1 MMNCNLIG
9 RFLMSEYIISGGR
22 PLVGH
27 VRVDGAKNSVLPI
40 LCACLLCDE
49 GFVTLSNCPRITDV
63 QYTLEILNLF
73 GCETSFAD
81 GQIHVNSENARFCG
95 IPCDLVGRMRSAALF
110 LGAALGRF
118 HRAEQCRPGGCELG
132 SRPID
137 LHLSAFSKMGL
148 SVSDTGMEVNCSGCP
163 HGADIFLRY
172 PSVGATENIMLAAC
186 RGKGTVTVTNAAREP
201 EIEDLQNFIN
211 SMGGKIRGAGS
222 GIIIIE
228 GVEKLHGVD
237 YNIIGDR
244 IEAATYLAAAI
255 ATDGEITVSG
265 VCPSHLTAVTDLIV
279 NSGGSVCRK
288 HDSITASRGGQF
300 ILSPGKVETSPYPGF
315 PTDAQSLIMAMLL
328 RAAGT
333 TEIHEG
339 VFDDRLRVSF
349 EFIKMGA
356 DITVSGRTAYVH
368 GTERLYGA
376 RVFAGDLRSGAALVI
391 AALSAQG
398 ESVVKN
404 ISHIE
409 RGYNGFETKLR
420 GLGGNIIKLKD

>member
-1 MMNCNLIG
+1 MINCNLIG
-9 RFLMSEYIISGGR
+9 RFLMSEYIISGGK

-27 VRVDGAKNSVLPI
+27 VTVDGAKNAVLPI

-49 GFVTLSNCPRITDV
+49 GEITLSNCPRITDV
-63 QYTLEILNLF
+63 KYTLEILELF
-73 GCETSFAD
+73 GCKTSFND
-81 GQIHVNSENARFCG
+81 GQISISPENTRFCE
-95 IPCDLVGRMRSAALF
+95 IPCELVSRMRSASLF
-110 LGAALGRF
+110 LGAALGKF
-118 HRAEQCRPGGCELG
+118 SKAVQCRPGGCELG

-137 LHLSAFSKMGL
+137 LHLSSFAKMGI
-148 SVSDTGMEVNCSGCP
+148 SVSDTGNVVECRGCA
-163 HGADIFLRY
+163 HGTDIFLRY
-172 PSVGATENIMLAAC
+172 PSVGATENIILAAS

-211 SMGGKIRGAGS
+211 RMGGKVSGAGS
-222 GIIIIE
+222 SIIIIE
-228 GVEKLHGVD
+228 GVEKLHGVH

-288 HDSITASRGGQF
+288 HDRITASRGGQF

-339 VFDDRLRVSF
+339 VFDDRLRVSS

-398 ESVVKN
+398 QSVVKN

-409 RGYNGFETKLR
+409 RGYNGFETKLKS
-420 GLGGNIIKLKD
+420 LGGEIIKLKD

>member
-1 MMNCNLIG
+1 
-9 RFLMSEYIISGGR
+9 MSEYIISGGR
-22 PLVGH
+22 PLVGQ

-40 LCACLLCDE
+40 LCACLLCGE
-49 GFVTLSNCPRITDV
+49 GTVTLSNCPHITDV
-63 QYTLEILNLF
+63 DYTLEILRLF
-73 GCETSFAD
+73 GCETSFEGGRIQVSAQD
-81 GQIHVNSENARFCG
+81 ARFSE
-95 IPCDLVGRMRSAALF
+95 IPCELVARMRSAALF
-110 LGAALGRF
+110 LGAAAGRF
-118 HRAEQCRPGGCELG
+118 SRAVQCRPGGCELG

-137 LHLSAFSKMGL
+137 LHLSSFVKMGL
-148 SVSDTGMEVNCSGCP
+148 SVSDTGTIVECSGCA

-186 RGKGTVTVTNAAREP
+186 LGKGTVTVTNAAREP

-211 SMGGKIRGAGS
+211 LMGGKIRGAGS

-244 IEAATYLAAAI
+244 IEAATYLAAAM

-265 VCPSHLTAVTDLIV
+265 VCPQHLTAVTDLIV

-288 HDSITASRGGQF
+288 QDSVTVSRGGQF
-300 ILSPGKVETSPYPGF
+300 ILSPGKIETSPYPGF

-333 TEIHEG
+333 TEIYEG
-339 VFDDRLRVSF
+339 VFDDRLRVSS

-409 RGYNGFETKLR
+409 RGYNGFEKKLKS
-420 GLGGNIIKLKD
+420 LGGEIIKLKD

>member
-1 MMNCNLIG
+1 
-9 RFLMSEYIISGGR
+9 MSEYIINGGK
-22 PLVGH
+22 PLVG
-27 VRVDGAKNSVLPI
+27 RVNVGGAKNAVLPI

-49 GFVTLSNCPRITDV
+49 GQITLSNCPHITDV
-63 QYTLEILNLF
+63 EYTLEILNIF
-73 GCETSFAD
+73 GCKTSFEGGHIRINAED
-81 GQIHVNSENARFCG
+81 ARFCE
-95 IPCDLVGRMRSAALF
+95 IPCGLVARMRSAALF
-110 LGAALGRF
+110 LGAATGRF
-118 HRAEQCRPGGCELG
+118 QKAVQCRPGGCELG

-137 LHLSAFSKMGL
+137 LHLSSFAKMGI
-148 SVSDTGMEVNCSGCP
+148 SVSDFESTVECSGCA
-163 HGADIFLRY
+163 HGTDIFLRY

-186 RGKGTVTVTNAAREP
+186 RGKGTTTVTNAAREP

-211 SMGGKIRGAGS
+211 SMGGKVHGAGS

-244 IEAATYLAAAI
+244 IEAATYLAAAV

-279 NSGGSVCRK
+279 NSGGSVCHK
-288 HDSITASRGGQF
+288 SDSITASRGGQF

-315 PTDAQSLIMAMLL
+315 PTDAQSIIMAMLL
-328 RAAGT
+328 RAVGT

-339 VFDDRLRVSF
+339 VFDDRLRVSS

-356 DITVSGRTAYVH
+356 DITVSGRTAYIH

-409 RGYNGFETKLR
+409 RGYEGFEKKLQS
-420 GLGGNIIKLKD
+420 LGGEIIKLKD

>member
-1 MMNCNLIG
+1 MPAFAAYPATWWGKCARQRCFWALPQAGFI
-9 RFLMSEYIISGGR
+9 RRSSA
-22 PLVGH
+22 
-27 VRVDGAKNSVLPI
+27 VRAGASWAADLSTCTFRHLRKWGFRCPI
-40 LCACLLCDE
+40 RAWRL
-49 GFVTLSNCPRITDV
+49 
-63 QYTLEILNLF
+63 
-73 GCETSFAD
+73 
-81 GQIHVNSENARFCG
+81 NARA
-95 IPCDLVGRMRSAALF
+95 VRTER
-110 LGAALGRF
+110 
-118 HRAEQCRPGGCELG
+118 
-132 SRPID
+132 
-137 LHLSAFSKMGL
+137 
-148 SVSDTGMEVNCSGCP
+148 TY
-163 HGADIFLRY
+163 FLRY

-186 RGKGTVTVTNAAREP
+186 RGSGTVTVTNAAREP

-211 SMGGKIRGAGS
+211 AMGGNIRGAGS

-237 YNIIGDR
+237 YNIIGNR

-328 RAAGT
+328 CAAGT

-339 VFDDRLRVSF
+339 VFDDRLRVSY

-376 RVFAGDLRSGAALVI
+376 RVFAGICARARRLSLRRCPHAASVI
-391 AALSAQG
+391 
-398 ESVVKN
+398 KN

-409 RGYNGFETKLR
+409 RGYNNFETKLR